1 MTTTLMKT
9 SILFFISLFIIP
21 SFAFAATPT
30 GIPTVGAVS
39 PRTAIK
45 DETVYYSTQVTD
57 NDLLKSCEL
66 FLDGKSVASMI
77 IRKDVV
83 NTSYKI
89 TSNGTKKMYTKCT
102 DTDNNVA
109 SGKEV
114 SVVVSSGSINVSPG
128 DLIKMGCS
136 GNVLPNDPCT
146 AVYYYGVDGK
156 RHAFPTEKVFKSWF
170 EDFDDL
176 VIVSAKVLSDIPL
189 GKNVTFRPA
198 ERLVKFSTNTV
209 YAISY
214 AGLLRPIANAAIAES
229 IFGKDWVSLI
239 ETVDDVFYSNYRV
252 GVTVESSTA
261 FSWKDA
267 NSATKVIDAT
277 F

>member
-1 MTTTLMKT
+1 MKFLLYFLT
-9 SILFFISLFIIP
+9 SLFVFPI
-21 SFAFAATPT
+21 SVFAATPT
-30 GIPTVGAVS
+30 GIPTVGVVS

-66 FLDGKSVASMI
+66 FLDGKSVANMT

-83 NTSYKI
+83 NTTYKI
-89 TSNGTKKMYTKCT
+89 TTNGTKKMYTTCT
-102 DTDNNVA
+102 DTDNNVVN
-109 SGKEV
+109 GKEV
-114 SVVVSSGSINVSPG
+114 SVVVSSGSINVSSG
-128 DLIKMGCS
+128 DLIKMGCTE
-136 GNVLPNDPCT
+136 NVLQNDPCT

-156 RHAFPTEKVFKSWF
+156 RHAFPNEKVFKSWF

-198 ERLVKFSTNTV
+198 ERLIKFSTNTV

-229 IFGKDWVSLI
+229 IFGKDWVTLI